1 LGARAATVKR
11 SSTPAKARPRRQ
23 ATATKGRAPSRSRRQ
38 PDGTGQTGPATT
50 RLPRVLVAEDST
62 TQAAWLS
69 RVLRAAGYEPLI
81 APDGSEALA
90 AIATDQPDLILSD
103 VDMPGMDGFELCR
116 RVKEDPR
123 LRRIPF
129 VMVTQRDRVTDLIRA
144 LEVGADNY
152 VTKPLDVTVL
162 TERLGRILGE
172 VEAWKQRSSRQRH
185 RLGIAPEELV
195 LSLERTQVVE
205 MLMATAQKLEDEL
218 GTVGEIGE
226 AITTAL
232 QLDEL
237 LPALAARVRK
247 LSEAE
252 VVTLAMRREEGGWRI
267 TTVEADPGT
276 VPAQLAREA
285 FDDALLPIKVEELR
299 RRRSFHIRYDD
310 DGVSSQLRALGRKY
324 GLVDTYGW
332 PLVVGEELIGVLGI
346 SYARHRSLSAD
357 EHRRYAHLADQAAVA
372 VVNARLFQEE
382 RALRVQLEEALAAE
396 REAHKNAMFMLAAAV
411 EARDGLTG
419 THLRRVQA
427 YAKALATALGR
438 TPEEVEEIGYS
449 SVLHDVGKLLVPDSI
464 LGKPGKLTDQEWV
477 EMRRHPDHGDGM
489 LTGPPFFAMARDIA
503 RCHHERWDGTGY
515 PRGLHAEE
523 IPIAARITSVAD
535 VFDALVTRRSYK
547 EPWSDDDAIGEIRK
561 LRGTSFDPAVVD
573 AFLELWDSGQIRR
586 IRATFAG

>member
-1 LGARAATVKR
+1 
-11 SSTPAKARPRRQ
+11 
-23 ATATKGRAPSRSRRQ
+23 
-38 PDGTGQTGPATT
+38 
-50 RLPRVLVAEDST
+50 VAEDSA

-69 RVLRAAGYEPLI
+69 RVLGAQGYDVAI
-81 APDGSEALA
+81 AEDGKRALA
-90 AIATDQPDLILSD
+90 RIAADPPDLILSD

-116 RVKEDPR
+116 RVKDDPR
-123 LRRIPF
+123 HRRIPL
-129 VMVTQRDRVTDLIRA
+129 VMVTQRDRVTDLVRA

-152 VTKPLDVTVL
+152 VTKPLDVRIL
-162 TERLGRILGE
+162 SERLARILGE
-172 VEAWKQRSSRQRH
+172 VDAWRERTSQQRH
-185 RLGIAPEELV
+185 RLAIAPEEMV

-232 QLDEL
+232 ELDEL

-252 VVTLAMRREEGGWRI
+252 VVTLSMRRPQGGWQI
-267 TTVEADPGT
+267 TTVDAADT

-285 FDDALLPIKVEELR
+285 FDDALLPIRVEDLR

-310 DGVSSQLRALGRKY
+310 DGVSSQLRALGHKY

-332 PLVVGEELIGVLGI
+332 PLVAADQLIGVLGI

-372 VVNARLFQEE
+372 VVNARLFEEE

-427 YAKALATALGR
+427 YARALATALGLS
-438 TPEEVEEIGYS
+438 PEGVEEIGYS

-464 LGKPGKLTDQEWV
+464 LGKPGKLTDEEWV
-477 EMRRHPDHGDGM
+477 EMRRHPDHGAGI
-489 LTGPPFFAMARDIA
+489 LTGQPFFAMARDIA
-503 RCHHERWDGTGY
+503 RCHHERWDGAGY
-515 PRGLHAEE
+515 PRGLRGEE

-535 VFDALVTRRSYK
+535 VFDALVTKRSYK
-547 EPWSDDDAIGEIRK
+547 EPWKDDDALAELRN
-561 LRGTSFDPAVVD
+561 LRGKSFDPAVVD
-573 AFLELWDSGQIRR
+573 AFLGLWDRGEIER